1 MKELQKE
8 PILYL
13 FSPDFLPCFEMPCL
27 ELQSVIGINSNEIVQ
42 SATKWPKLLYHELI
56 LI

>member
-27 ELQSVIGINSNEIVQ
+27 ELKSVIANNSNEIAH
-42 SATKWPKLLYHELI
+42 SSTKSPNSVYHKLIAL
-56 LI
+56 